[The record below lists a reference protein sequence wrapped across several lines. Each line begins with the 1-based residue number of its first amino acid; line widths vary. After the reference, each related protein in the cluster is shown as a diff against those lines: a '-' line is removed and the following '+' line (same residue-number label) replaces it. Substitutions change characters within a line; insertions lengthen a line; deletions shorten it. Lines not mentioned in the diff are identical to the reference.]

1 MERSTK
7 VVLLLH
13 ALLLATY
20 VVCLEGGRSIP
31 SKAKAYKPQNFF
43 GYGGFYGNPLGPH
56 FGFGTPGLGTIPII
70 GNIPGTPAAAGLRG
84 RQGTRP

>member
-31 SKAKAYKPQNFF
+31 SKPKAYKPQNFF
-43 GYGGFYGNPLGPH
+43 GYGGFYGSPLGPH
-56 FGFGTPGLGTIPII
+56 FGFGTIPII
-70 GNIPGTPAAAGLRG
+70 GSIPGTPAAAGLRG
-84 RQGTRP
+84 RQVARP